1 MVALLLMNPPW
12 SSDRLFYELVRR
24 EVAMGSATQL
34 WWVLRADELNTR
46 VKRFRRDVGAFPTP
60 RTFTVDSSSILGLQR
75 PAWKLHGT
83 GQTLHYHSSP
93 WNRHGSSR
101 TAMPSSPMSPGA
113 AWQTYG

>member
-46 VKRFRRDVGAFPTP
+46 VKRDRKSV
-60 RTFTVDSSSILGLQR
+60 V
-75 PAWKLHGT
+75 
-83 GQTLHYHSSP
+83 
-93 WNRHGSSR
+93 
-101 TAMPSSPMSPGA
+101 
-113 AWQTYG
+113 